1 VIGHALAFAPR
12 PATQV
17 AWDRAISIGFSTT
30 TMTSIS
36 DFQALPG

>member
-17 AWDRAISIGFSTT
+17 AWDRAISIGFS
-30 TMTSIS
+30 M
-36 DFQALPG
+36 ALT